1 MHKIFAKLLKKHVNM
16 KRLCK
21 FNVIIN
27 LNKVIKIITAIRI
40 KKVSGRIS
48 GHFIIISSGF
58 SDKLI
63 LIT

>member
-1 MHKIFAKLLKKHVNM
+1 M